1 MMTKQPNISNNPLQ
15 FRRQFL
21 LARGQ
26 VPALSHWP
34 NHEVGHFRLYHHPD
48 LAVTTVSEGGRTL
61 VLVGYWFDATNP
73 ELSNAAILRQVATES
88 HSFEAMVLAVKNKA
102 GRYVLIYLDGSNAML
117 VQDALAL
124 REVYYCT
131 APNLVVCG
139 SQPNLVVPCSNPK
152 LRASDDPVT
161 KQFYTQDM
169 GFVRNRSLW
178 VGDGTY
184 YASLRHLLPNH
195 ALDLNTL
202 AVERYWPNVK
212 LPRLELEQAVKKA
225 SSFLEGML
233 KAVTHRH
240 PVMLAVTSGTDS
252 RTLLAASRSVRDK
265 IYYFVNQ
272 EHALT
277 ERSSDIA
284 IPSRIFKRIGVPF
297 HVHQV
302 PSDVDEEFRRTFLGN
317 TFFASDRILST
328 IYNVYYKSHPE
339 KINLLGVGEI
349 GRALWGYA
357 PKEVNA
363 YYLAYALR
371 YKSSPYATRAC
382 ERWLRELCP
391 VAERHN
397 LDMMTMLL
405 WEQLLGN
412 WGAVGNSESDIA
424 IEEFDP
430 FDSHYLYETLLGVNE
445 ESIGGDRHVIFR
457 EMLRCMWPELLEFP
471 INPPDN
477 GRKKVVSA
485 LKKIG
490 VYPSLKQAKY
500 RLYLARNREMLN
512 ESCALVDAELGGG
525 ATVDQSE
532 IPLAPA

>member
-1 MMTKQPNISNNPLQ
+1 MTKQPIISNNPLQ

-21 LARGQ
+21 LARGL

-34 NHEVGHFRLYHHPD
+34 NHEVGYFRLYHHPD
-48 LAVTTVSEGGRTL
+48 LAVTKVSEEGRTL

-73 ELSNAAILRQVATES
+73 EFSDAAILRQVATES
-88 HSFEAMVLAVKNKA
+88 HSFEDMVLAAKNKA
-102 GRYVLIYLDGSNAML
+102 GRYVLIYLDGSSATL

-139 SQPNLVVPCSNPK
+139 SQPNLVVPCSNPQ
-152 LRASDDPVT
+152 LRISDDPMT
-161 KQFYTQDM
+161 KQFYNQDM

-184 YASLRHLLPNH
+184 YTNLRHLLPNH

-202 AVERYWPNVK
+202 AVERYWPNVRI
-212 LPRLELEQAVKKA
+212 LRLDFEQAVRKA
-225 SSFLEGML
+225 CSFLEGML

-252 RTLLAASRSVRDK
+252 RTLLAASRSLRDR
-265 IYYFVNQ
+265 IYYFVNH
-272 EHALT
+272 EPALA
-277 ERSSDIA
+277 EWSSDIA
-284 IPSRIFKRIGVPF
+284 IPTRIFKRIGVPF
-297 HVHQV
+297 HVHHV

-317 TFFASDRILST
+317 TFFATDRILPT

-339 KINLLGVGEI
+339 KMNLLGVGEI

-382 ERWLRELCP
+382 ERWLREVSH

-397 LDMMTMLL
+397 LDILTMLL

-430 FDSHYLYETLLGVNE
+430 YDSHYLYETLLAVDE
-445 ESIGGDRHVIFR
+445 QSIGGDRHVIFR

-471 INPPDN
+471 INPPDS
-477 GRKKVVSA
+477 GRKKVVWA

-490 VYPSLKQAKY
+490 FYPLLKNAKY
-500 RLYLARNREMLN
+500 QMYLARNREMLY
-512 ESCALVDAELGGG
+512 ESRAMVDAEVGGG
-525 ATVDQSE
+525 KAMDQSE